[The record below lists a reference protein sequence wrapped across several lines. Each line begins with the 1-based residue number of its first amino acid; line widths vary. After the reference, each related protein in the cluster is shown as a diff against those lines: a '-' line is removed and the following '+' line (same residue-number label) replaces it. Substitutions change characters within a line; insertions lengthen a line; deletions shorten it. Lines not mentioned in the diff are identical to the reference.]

1 MAATASVTGWED
13 SRSDSRDN
21 TPQRAEVFPQ
31 PQLFDIRRNCDQQHL
46 AFGFGPH
53 VCIAGQLVR
62 LVTAL
67 LFGELLDRYPR
78 FELAGRPE
86 PLRHVLRNGWRSA
99 PIVFGTSPV
108 VPGSRGRTYED
119 HS

>member
-1 MAATASVTGWED
+1 MSAKVYGYQPSLAELVRLED
-13 SRSDSRDN
+13 
-21 TPQRAEVFPQ
+21 PEFY
-31 PQLFDIRRNCDQQHL
+31 L

-86 PLRHVLRNGWRSA
+86 PILHVLRNGWRSA
-99 PIVFGTSPV
+99 PIMFGTSSL
-108 VPGSRGRTYED
+108 VPRQPRQVPE
-119 HS
+119 